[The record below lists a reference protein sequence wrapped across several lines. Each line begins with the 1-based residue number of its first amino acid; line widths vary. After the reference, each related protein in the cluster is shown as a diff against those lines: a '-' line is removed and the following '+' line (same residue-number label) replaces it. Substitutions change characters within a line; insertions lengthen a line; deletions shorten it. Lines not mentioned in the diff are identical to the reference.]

1 MSAKVFPKTYGQ
13 NLKEQ
18 NQKENILINIYE
30 DNTILVKSN
39 WNQKM
44 NEYKITRTTYTKH
57 EIYVEANTEEEAE
70 EVAQQTDLKHWSDMT
85 EERLSEDIEV
95 EIQ

>member
-1 MSAKVFPKTYGQ
+1 MK
-13 NLKEQ
+13 
-18 NQKENILINIYE
+18 
-30 DNTILVKSN
+30 
-39 WNQKM
+39 
-44 NEYKITRTTYTKH
+44 NEYKVTRITYTKH

>member
-1 MSAKVFPKTYGQ
+1 M
-13 NLKEQ
+13 
-18 NQKENILINIYE
+18 
-30 DNTILVKSN
+30 
-39 WNQKM
+39 
-44 NEYKITRTTYTKH
+44 
-57 EIYVEANTEEEAE
+57 EANTEEEAE